1 MKKAVFLIVVL
12 FAVIFITCGG
22 NDNKNNPRK
31 KVTSANTI
39 DWLRYDTGINKAAE
53 DGKYVLVYFWR
64 HGCGW
69 CKKMEQDTYANE
81 EVMDIVNDYFIPVKV
96 NAGSG
101 DSYNTKDGR
110 ISTRQLVNRFRI
122 RGFPTSCF
130 LKPDGSVL
138 TCQPGYVPPQKFETI
153 LRYIGEEHYKDE
165 SFQEYIKS
173 N

>member
-39 DWLRYDTGINKAAE
+39 DWLKYDNGINKAAE
-53 DGKYVLVYFWR
+53 DGKYVLVYFW
-64 HGCGW
+64 
-69 CKKMEQDTYANE
+69 TNE